1 MNIVIRL
8 KIRAIDEKT
17 SHHSGYFHQLRE
29 EDGENCVIML
39 ANTMQGKAISIA
51 RTARNWRIFSGIIC
65 RLIIQNPIKPM
76 TKRAT
81 TDCKVTLK
89 MCILN

>member
-1 MNIVIRL
+1 
-8 KIRAIDEKT
+8 
-17 SHHSGYFHQLRE
+17 
-29 EDGENCVIML
+29 
-39 ANTMQGKAISIA
+39 
-51 RTARNWRIFSGIIC
+51 
-65 RLIIQNPIKPM
+65 LIIQNPIKPM